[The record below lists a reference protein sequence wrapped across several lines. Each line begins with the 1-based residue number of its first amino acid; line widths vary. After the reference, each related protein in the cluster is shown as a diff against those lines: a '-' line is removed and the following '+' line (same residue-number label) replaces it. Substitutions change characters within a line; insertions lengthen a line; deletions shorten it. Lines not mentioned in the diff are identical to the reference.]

1 MILLQGTPHLA
12 ESGCSAENVRSKN
25 VGQRS
30 RFCRIIESSIK
41 AFNQTLEYLEE
52 VGDQAVDEKEI
63 VRLSGY

>member
-1 MILLQGTPHLA
+1 M
-12 ESGCSAENVRSKN
+12 N
-25 VGQRS
+25 
-30 RFCRIIESSIK
+30 SIK